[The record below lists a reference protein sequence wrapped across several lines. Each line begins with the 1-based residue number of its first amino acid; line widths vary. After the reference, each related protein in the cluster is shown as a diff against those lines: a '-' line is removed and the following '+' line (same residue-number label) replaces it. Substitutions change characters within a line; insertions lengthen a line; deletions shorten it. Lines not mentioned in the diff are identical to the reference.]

1 MSMKRR
7 LQTGLSLIEL
17 MIAMVL
23 GLLLMLGVIQIFL
36 SSKQTYTANSA
47 LSRIQES
54 GRFAIDFISY
64 DLRNAGYRGECL
76 SEANSLVSS
85 PTDDRNNINISM
97 KGWEAQTNLPSWP
110 TNLSTEKLAGTDSIL
125 IKHAAPSAGTLGT
138 TDVPTAG
145 PITMTSANV
154 ANEAYVVI
162 SNALGCDLFKSG
174 TNTTTSI
181 TKDSSGALSQVYVP
195 AITKVLKFQSHQY
208 YIKNGANGQ
217 PSLWRTNWNKGS
229 GAPDSEEL
237 VEGIHSLQLEYG
249 LGTGEGENRAL
260 SNSAFVKANSVTDW
274 NNVVAV
280 KVTLLA
286 VGETAN
292 VAPAAQVFD
301 REKGLICTK
310 VTATEEDP
318 TPASDCTAANSYDI
332 PNRRLAQV
340 FNTVV
345 SLRNKIP

>member
-1 MSMKRR
+1 MKQR
-7 LQTGLSLIEL
+7 LQAGLSLIEL

-23 GLLLMLGVIQIFL
+23 GLVIMLGVIQVFL

-47 LSRIQES
+47 LSRVQES

-85 PTDDRNNINISM
+85 PTDDRNNINLSM
-97 KGWEAQTNLPSWP
+97 KGWEAQTDLPSWP
-110 TNLSTEKLAGTDSIL
+110 NNIGTEKLAGTDSIL
-125 IKHAAPSAGTLGT
+125 IKHAALSAGALGT
-138 TDVPTAG
+138 TDVPTGG
-145 PITMTSANV
+145 PVTMIGATVDDS
-154 ANEAYVVI
+154 AYVVI

-181 TKDSSGALSQVYVP
+181 TKDSSGSLSQVYVP

-229 GAPDSEEL
+229 GVPDTEEL
-237 VEGIHSLQLEYG
+237 IEGIHSLQLEYG
-249 LGTGEGENRAL
+249 LGTGVGENRAL
-260 SNSAFVKANSVTDW
+260 ANSAFVKANAVTDW

-286 VGETAN
+286 VGDTTN

-310 VTATEEDP
+310 VTATEEEP
-318 TPASDCTAANSYDI
+318 APASDCAAVNSYDI

-340 FNTVV
+340 FTTVV
-345 SLRNKIP
+345 SLRNNIP